1 MQKTQE
7 TQIRSLGWEDPLEKE
22 MAIHS
27 SILAWKSPWTEEP
40 GGLQSMGSQRVRC
53 DWEQAQEVW
62 LMIWML
68 SSSAKD
74 HRNHSLLKGWLGIV
88 AAQRILL
95 NRWQMTVQTRSA
107 IPAGH
112 SIQPAMLDGLISWVL
127 AAAHV
132 PSFNQ
137 GDGLWWDSP
146 TNISSASLNFPGLFK
161 SLDNCHFI
169 HERTQVKCILQ

>member
-1 MQKTQE
+1 
-7 TQIRSLGWEDPLEKE
+7 
-22 MAIHS
+22 
-27 SILAWKSPWTEEP
+27 
-40 GGLQSMGSQRVRC
+40 
-53 DWEQAQEVW
+53 
-62 LMIWML
+62 MIWML

-137 GDGLWWDSP
+137 GDGL
-146 TNISSASLNFPGLFK
+146 
-161 SLDNCHFI
+161 
-169 HERTQVKCILQ
+169 